1 MPTPSPEKIRSFV
14 TESIRLWNEGEKD
27 AFMALYKE
35 MAPGGFRFENPVGT
49 GVHEGWD
56 ALLKMWDD
64 YAAIVQIEIL
74 HLIVNGSEAMAMM
87 ANKADANGRP
97 AIRYSGETYHF
108 NEDGSFHA
116 RYFAE

>member
-1 MPTPSPEKIRSFV
+1 MTLPTPDHIRGFIV
-14 TESIRLWNEGEKD
+14 ESIQLWNAGDKD
-27 AFMALYKE
+27 GFMALYKD

-49 GVHEGWD
+49 GVQEGWD

-87 ANKADANGRP
+87 ANKADMGGRP

-108 NEDGSFHA
+108 YQDGSFHA

>member
-1 MPTPSPEKIRSFV
+1 MQ
-14 TESIRLWNEGEKD
+14 
-27 AFMALYKE
+27 
-35 MAPGGFRFENPVGT
+35 
-49 GVHEGWD
+49 EGWD

-87 ANKADANGRP
+87 ANKANVGGRQ
-97 AIRYSGETYHF
+97 AVRYSGETYHF
-108 NEDGSFHA
+108 YEDGSFHA

>member
-1 MPTPSPEKIRSFV
+1 MTLPSSERIRSFV
-14 TESIRLWNEGEKD
+14 VESIQLWNDGKKD
-27 AFMALYKE
+27 AFMLLYKE

-87 ANKADANGRP
+87 ANKASVAGRE
-97 AIRYSGETYHF
+97 AVRFSGETYHF
-108 NEDGSFHA
+108 YEDGSFHA

>member
-1 MPTPSPEKIRSFV
+1 MTLPTSEKIRSFV
-14 TESIRLWNEGEKD
+14 VDSIRLWNEGEKD
-27 AFMALYKE
+27 AFMAMYKD
-35 MAPGGFRFENPVGT
+35 MAPGGFSFENPVGT
-49 GVHEGWD
+49 GVQKGWD

-87 ANKADANGRP
+87 ANRANGIDHP
-97 AIRYSGETYHF
+97 VVRYSGETYHF
-108 NEDGSFHA
+108 LEDGSFHA

>member
-1 MPTPSPEKIRSFV
+1 MTLPTSEQIRSFV
-14 TESIRLWNEGEKD
+14 VESIQLWNDGKKD
-27 AFMALYKE
+27 AFMSLYKE

-87 ANKADANGRP
+87 ANKASVAGRE
-97 AIRYSGETYHF
+97 AVRFSGETYHF
-108 NEDGSFHA
+108 YEDGSFHA